1 MPLVAGR
8 NVNHIVLQLVAK
20 LTPMTATAADFPFRR
35 ATKVIAV
42 ADVVESVRLMEL
54 GEREFVAR
62 WHSFIDFVHEQLKLH
77 SGRLHRSLGDGMI
90 LEFREPTDG
99 LRAAIALVRRVC
111 EDNRLL
117 PPEHHVHL
125 RIGVHLAEVLADDYD
140 IYGTDVNVA
149 SRIATLAGPGEVVI
163 SAALRERL
171 GRAWPPHLPLYDLG
185 PCHLKHVKHPVHAFR
200 IPSPEGA
207 PVLPALPMEIHD
219 LRASIALRA
228 AGTDEAAPA
237 LVGEHPLGAELAS
250 ALSRSDALQL
260 VTRLAPPR
268 EESGQAL
275 PGTIA
280 PVSARYLLTGASSR
294 GAATRAVYA
303 ELSETEGGRVI
314 WAECL
319 EHSAATAAGNV
330 VRPAQLVAAVHSA
343 VIAHEMKL
351 AKSRMLPTLEGSSLL
366 LAALGYMH
374 RLCPIDI
381 EEARGLLEHLLG
393 RWRRHPTAN
402 AWLSHLHVLR
412 LQQSP
417 SGPTPPDAA
426 LAHVHAVAAVQGA
439 PESALVL
446 GLDGHASLHGHHNA
460 EAARERYEQALC
472 LQPGHSLVQLFR
484 AELLAMRGSAR
495 AARSAVS
502 QASDAIVLEPLQYM
516 YDAVAALAALADH
529 DAEAAVHFAQ
539 RSLLRNP
546 RYLPAMRTLI
556 VAQVEANRLG
566 DAHAVQQQLL
576 RRFPAFTLRRF
587 LGSTPVGEDL
597 EARMAEGLREA
608 GVPEV

>member
-1 MPLVAGR
+1 
-8 NVNHIVLQLVAK
+8 
-20 LTPMTATAADFPFRR
+20 MTAPAADFPFRR

-90 LEFREPTDG
+90 LEFGEPTDG

-125 RIGVHLAEVLADDYD
+125 RIGVHLADVLADDYD

-171 GRAWPPHLPLYDLG
+171 GRAWPPHLPLHDLG

-200 IPSPEGA
+200 IPSPDGA

-219 LRASIALRA
+219 LRASIALRGPGA
-228 AGTDEAAPA
+228 DEAAPA
-237 LVGEHPLGAELAS
+237 LAGEHPLGAELAS
-250 ALSRSDALQL
+250 ALARSDALQL

-268 EESGQAL
+268 DGSDPAQ
-275 PGTIA
+275 PRVVA
-280 PVSARYLLTGASSR
+280 PVARYLLTGSSSR
-294 GAATRAVYA
+294 GAPSRAVYA

-319 EHSAATAAGNV
+319 EHPTGISGGNGM
-330 VRPAQLVAAVHSA
+330 RSAQLVATVHTA

-351 AKSRMLPTLEGSSLL
+351 AKSRMLPSLEGSSLL

-374 RLCPIDI
+374 RLCPVDI
-381 EEARGLLEHLLG
+381 EEARGLLEHLLA
-393 RWRRHPTAN
+393 RWRRHATAN
-402 AWLSHLHVLR
+402 AWMSHLHVLR

-426 LAHVHAVAAVQGA
+426 LARVHAVAAVQGA

-472 LQPGHSLVQLFR
+472 LQPAHSLVQLFR
-484 AELLAMRGSAR
+484 AELLAMHGSAR

-502 QASDAIVLEPLQYM
+502 QARDAMVLEPLQYM
-516 YDAVAALAALADH
+516 YDAVAALAALADG

-566 DAHAVQQQLL
+566 DAHAGQQQLL
-576 RRFPAFTLRRF
+576 RRFPAFTLRGF
-587 LGSTPVGEDL
+587 IGSTPLGEDL
-597 EARMAEGLREA
+597 EARMTEGLREA
-608 GVPEV
+608 GIPEK